1 LLAIKYYKGKK
12 EKAMINLRNKTI
24 KEIRLWIWAA
34 AVLPIS
40 SLAAMFFIWVY
51 GLDHWINTLM
61 IIGSTTMFTVAV
73 AWWWWA
79 MYVFKRL
86 LDFWVNTGQGLH
98 QVLIDIKEIRQ
109 MVKEVIPNK
118 EDK

>member
-1 LLAIKYYKGKK
+1 MTNFK
-12 EKAMINLRNKTI
+12 NKTMN
-24 KEIRLWIWAA
+24 EIRLWAWAA
-34 AVLPIS
+34 AVLPLS

-51 GLDHWINTLM
+51 GLDHWINIVM

-86 LDFWVNTGQGLH
+86 LELWVNTGEGLSE
-98 QVLIDIKEIRQ
+98 VLTDVKEIRQ
-109 MVKEVIPNK
+109 LVEEVIPSK
-118 EDK
+118 KDK